1 MANDKAWLDVLLV
14 VHEDEFF
21 ARSKSGTI
29 WGTVYFQIGENE
41 FFPGKGWTDL
51 VAAFVGA
58 WVQGLVR
65 VAHGSSQQERVP
77 FFDGPFAVDISMR
90 QKGFVD
96 LSFVRVEKS
105 TLSRTVDIKHLL
117 AHGHS
122 VGSELLSLC
131 RQRQWNNRGTVTE
144 RSMTFCSSRMFPGQG
159 YD

>member
-1 MANDKAWLDVLLV
+1 MTRPGWMYCWWCMRTSFSLAPRAAQFGERCISRLV
-14 VHEDEFF
+14 
-21 ARSKSGTI
+21 K
-29 WGTVYFQIGENE
+29 NE